1 MSKPVTTA
9 SVLTC
14 EKIPVLIGESHSL
27 SPLVTFGHAKSNGGE
42 GGIRTP
48 GASQEN
54 TSEYTGKDTGFSV
67 VLGHDLSRVV
77 TAWDKLQPPLKAAI
91 LAIIDTAGK

>member
-1 MSKPVTTA
+1 MT
-9 SVLTC
+9 
-14 EKIPVLIGESHSL
+14 GEDRQGL
-27 SPLVTFGHAKSNGGE
+27 WLVCLFVCFGRVSQWKYGGE

-48 GASQEN
+48 AAPQGN
-54 TSEYTGKDTGFSV
+54 IHEYTGKDPGISV

-91 LAIIDTAGK
+91 LAIVNAGIKEEAP